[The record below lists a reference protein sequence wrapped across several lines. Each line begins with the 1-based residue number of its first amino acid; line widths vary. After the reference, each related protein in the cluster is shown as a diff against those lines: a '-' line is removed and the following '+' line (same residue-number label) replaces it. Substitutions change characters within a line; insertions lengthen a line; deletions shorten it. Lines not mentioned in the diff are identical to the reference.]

1 MHSPYP
7 HRQGYTTI
15 DSDITPRKRVCI
27 SPPTIGLAGNNPTLY
42 GYVFD
47 LNTQIDPFG
56 LDRGKATKKGHQYE
70 RRIRAYMEILHLIVE
85 NIQLL

>member
-1 MHSPYP
+1 MYIS
-7 HRQGYTTI
+7 
-15 DSDITPRKRVCI
+15 SDYR
-27 SPPTIGLAGNNPTLY
+27 LAGNNPTLY

-70 RRIRAYMEILHLIVE
+70 RRIRAIWRYSI
-85 NIQLL
+85 